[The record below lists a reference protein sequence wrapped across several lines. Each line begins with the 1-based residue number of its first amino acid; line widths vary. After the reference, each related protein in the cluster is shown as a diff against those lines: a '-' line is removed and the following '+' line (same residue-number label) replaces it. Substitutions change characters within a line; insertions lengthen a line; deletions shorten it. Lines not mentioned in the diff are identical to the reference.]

1 MSQPQISS
9 ARTSVVSGSGSFLFV
24 LLVTAANL
32 RTPITSTGPILENI
46 CQTFGL
52 NSSQAGLL
60 NFIPLLMFALLAPVS
75 ASVGNRFGLEKTL
88 WCAVWVITLGSVLRI
103 TGSEAGLWIGTVI
116 LSSGIAAA
124 NVLLPPLIKRDFTE
138 HTAKYIG
145 LYATTMAITASLA
158 SGVAVPLAGA
168 TRAGWFLSVGVWLIP
183 AVVALIAWVPQLR
196 KTRHQRSATAGAACP
211 TVLKSP
217 WRSMLGWQVSLFMA
231 LQSMAFYTLIAWFT
245 PYAQANGFSQVTA
258 GWLLFVYQIVAV
270 ASNFACM
277 AALKKLPDQRM
288 VGFVSS
294 LAIFAGITG
303 LWLAPG
309 LAALWLV
316 VAGLGAG
323 ASMVTCLSLFSLRA
337 VDHRQASRLSGMGQ
351 CVGYLVA
358 AFGPLFFGILHE
370 HSGGWTV
377 PLVVLIAMSML
388 QMVVAPLAG
397 RRRHIG

>member
-1 MSQPQISS
+1 MSLSHISS
-9 ARTSVVSGSGSFLFV
+9 ARRSAGSGSFLFI
-24 LLVTAANL
+24 LLITAANL

-75 ASVGNRFGLEKTL
+75 ASMGNRFGLEKTL
-88 WCAVWVITLGSVLRI
+88 WGAVWVITLGSVLRI
-103 TGSEAGLWIGTVI
+103 TGSEAGLWLGTVI

-158 SGVAVPLAGA
+158 SGVAVPLAEA

-183 AVVALIAWVPQLR
+183 AVVALVAWVPQLR
-196 KTRHQRSATAGAACP
+196 KTRHHQAVATSTSSP
-211 TVLKSP
+211 TALKSP
-217 WRSMLGWQVSLFMA
+217 WRSLLGWQVSLFMA

-337 VDHRQASRLSGMGQ
+337 VDHRQASQLSGMGQ
-351 CVGYLVA
+351 CVGYLLA

-377 PLVVLIAMSML
+377 PLMVLIATSML

-397 RRRHIG
+397 RSRHIG

>member
-1 MSQPQISS
+1 MSLSHLSS
-9 ARTSVVSGSGSFLFV
+9 SRRSVGSGSFLFV
-24 LLVTAANL
+24 LLITAANL
-32 RTPITSTGPILENI
+32 RTPITSIGPILENI

-52 NSSQAGLL
+52 NPSQAGLL

-75 ASVGNRFGLEKTL
+75 ASMGNRFGLEKTL
-88 WCAVWVITLGSVLRI
+88 WAAVWVITLGSVLRL
-103 TGSEAGLWIGTVI
+103 TGSEAGLWSGTVI
-116 LSSGIAAA
+116 VSAGIAAA

-158 SGVAVPLAGA
+158 SGVAVPLAEL

-183 AVVALIAWVPQLR
+183 AAVALVAWVPQIRKLR
-196 KTRHQRSATAGAACP
+196 HPQAVANNSSPLTA
-211 TVLKSP
+211 LKSP
-217 WRSMLGWQVSLFMA
+217 WRSLLGWQVALFMA

-270 ASNFACM
+270 VSNFACM

-294 LAIFAGITG
+294 LAIFAGMTG

-316 VAGLGAG
+316 MAGLGAG

-337 VDHRQASRLSGMGQ
+337 VDHRQASQLSGMGQ
-351 CVGYLVA
+351 CVGYLLA

-370 HSGGWTV
+370 HSAGWTV
-377 PLVVLIAMSML
+377 PLLVLIAMSML

-397 RRRHIG
+397 RSRHIG